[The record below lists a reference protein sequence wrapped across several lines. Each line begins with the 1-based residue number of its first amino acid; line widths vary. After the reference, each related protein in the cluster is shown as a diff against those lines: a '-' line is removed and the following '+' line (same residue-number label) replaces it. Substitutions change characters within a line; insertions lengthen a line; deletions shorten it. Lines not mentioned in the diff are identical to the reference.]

1 MSITL
6 DCYNTAQLRVW
17 LESDL
22 KFKAYVTEKATDVL
36 RTALSDINRAWSFHQ
51 CRTPLVVPND
61 MVSSEYSAR
70 DVWRFDSSDH
80 TLRPETT
87 AGSYAVARHILK
99 TTKVKPPLCVWQ
111 EGPSF
116 RREVSD
122 GANAAKLRYFQ
133 FDQLEYQCIYSID
146 TKADY
151 RAAVLPQLV
160 KTLAWL
166 TRCESRIAESDRLP
180 SYSES
185 TMDIEVL
192 KPHDNATRWTE
203 VASISIR
210 TDFDPRFRVLEIAI
224 GLDRVVDI
232 FNLVS

>member
-22 KFKAYVTEKATDVL
+22 KHKDHTIEKITDVIRSTL
-36 RTALSDINRAWSFHQ
+36 LNMNQAWSFNR
-51 CRTPLVVPND
+51 CRTPLVVPNA
-61 MVSSEYSAR
+61 MVSHEYSER
-70 DVWRFDSSDH
+70 DVWKFTTSEH

-87 AGSYAVARHILK
+87 AGSYAVARHILQ
-99 TTKVKPPLCVWQ
+99 TTRAKPPICVWQ

-116 RREVSD
+116 RRETSD

-133 FDQLEYQCIYSID
+133 FDQLEYQCIYSVD

-151 RAAVLPQLV
+151 RAAILPALA
-160 KTLAWL
+160 KTLSWL
-166 TRCESRIAESDRLP
+166 TRCEARICESDRLP

-192 KPHDNATRWTE
+192 KPHDTSTRWTE

-210 TDFDPRFRVLEIAI
+210 NDFDPKFRVLEIAI

-232 FNLVS
+232 FNLAN

>member
-17 LESDL
+17 LDSDL
-22 KFKAYVTEKATDVL
+22 KHKEYAIEKSTDVISTTL
-36 RTALSDINRAWSFHQ
+36 LAMNQAWSFQ
-51 CRTPLVVPND
+51 KCRTPLILPNA
-61 MVSSEYSAR
+61 MVSREYSER
-70 DVWRFDSSDH
+70 DVWKFDTSEH

-87 AGSYAVARHILK
+87 AGSYAVARYILQ

-116 RREVSD
+116 RREASD

-151 RAAVLPQLV
+151 RAAVLPALA

-166 TRCESRIAESDRLP
+166 TNCETRICESDRLP

-185 TMDIEVL
+185 TMDIEAL
-192 KPHDNATRWTE
+192 KPHDASARWTE
-203 VASISIR
+203 VASISTR
-210 TDFDPRFRVLEIAI
+210 TDFDPKFRVLEIAI

-232 FNLVS
+232 YNLVS